1 VICVNCHEKEAVN
14 SFQGVLVCGDCFK
27 IAAHS
32 VGRAKKELA
41 QIMMVYLDMIRIA
54 LVKGEL
60 RPPVLPEGGAMPLT
74 EFKAG
79 MRTVLERMKQ
89 DAKEAEEAEGEGEVP
104 ELRNGPHH
112 SERAVQSG
120 TNDPAV
126 RRRRY
131 LRSVSEVQEGGPPD
145 HGDPGGAD
153 QEA

>member
-1 VICVNCHEKEAVN
+1 MICVNCREREAVIT
-14 SFQGVLVCGDCFK
+14 FQGVLVCSDCFK
-27 IAAHS
+27 IATHS
-32 VGRAKKELA
+32 VDRAKKELA
-41 QIMMVYLDMIRIA
+41 QLMMVYLDMVRIA

-60 RPPVLPEGGAMPLT
+60 RPPVLPEERTMPLT

-89 DAKEAEEAEGEGEVP
+89 DAKEAGQAKGEGEVP
-104 ELRNGPHH
+104 ELRNDPHH

-120 TNDPAV
+120 TGDPAV

-131 LRSVSEVQEGGPPD
+131 LRSVPEVQEGGTSD
-145 HGDPGGAD
+145 HRDPGNAD